1 MFYCSLPFLFSPIP
15 INENHTLCII
25 YNFAVQIFI
34 NQNFIIMVKIL
45 SIKWSEQGNETILVG
60 AKIIEVSEA
69 SSNLNLKVSKGS
81 IYPRYAPLSDI
92 EKYMKEKPQELIAPE
107 PAPAPEP
114 IIEEVKAEP
123 AKAAKPAKE
132 EKPIFKTVE
141 EKQAYEAAQKAKA

>member
-1 MFYCSLPFLFSPIP
+1 
-15 INENHTLCII
+15 
-25 YNFAVQIFI
+25 
-34 NQNFIIMVKIL
+34 MVKIL

-69 SSNLNLKVSKGS
+69 SANLNLKVSKGS